1 MTEEEYRFLEKN
13 LKKYQEVQAQ
23 IENLI
28 RMGILSEGVPMKL
41 QSLNEKQKIIKNF
54 DQCLDW
60 YNTWT
65 AKNNFGKEYTT
76 DEMYTKAMDEEKQL
90 TAPLNRQL
98 EHQCATAVG
107 QYK

>member
-1 MTEEEYRFLEKN
+1 MSKN
-13 LKKYQEVQAQ
+13 VVEFVGKKDAVGFAKQIKERLLKRVIK
-23 IENLI
+23 
-28 RMGILSEGVPMKL
+28 
-41 QSLNEKQKIIKNF
+41 SLNEKQKIIKNF